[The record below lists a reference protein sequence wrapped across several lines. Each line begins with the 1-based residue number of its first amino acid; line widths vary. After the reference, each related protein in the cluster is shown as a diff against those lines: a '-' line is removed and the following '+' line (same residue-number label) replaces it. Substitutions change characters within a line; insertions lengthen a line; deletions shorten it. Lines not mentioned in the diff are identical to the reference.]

1 MGIVEKLS
9 LGLGAKLEGNSFDT
23 QKDDKAKVKVEKRIS
38 KVVLPKNQH
47 QLVFSL
53 EKRNGKPVNIIG
65 KFKIEDEKIKDILRL
80 LKTKLACGGSIK
92 DEYIEIQGDLK
103 DKVRVILVDNGWKFK
118 NYLERT
124 IHIQRG

>member
-23 QKDDKAKVKVEKRIS
+23 QKDDKAKVKVEKR
-38 KVVLPKNQH
+38 
-47 QLVFSL
+47 
-53 EKRNGKPVNIIG
+53 NGKPVTIIG
-65 KFKIEDEKIKDILRL
+65 KFQIEDEKIKDILRL

-103 DKVRVILVDNGWKFK
+103 DKIRVILVDNGWKFK
-118 NYLERT
+118 N
-124 IHIQRG
+124 

>member
-53 EKRNGKPVNIIG
+53 EKRNGKPVTIIG
-65 KFKIEDEKIKDILRL
+65 KFQIEDEKIKDILRL
-80 LKTKLACGGSIK
+80 LKTKLACGGSIN

-103 DKVRVILVDNGWKFK
+103 DKVRVVLVDNGWKFK
-118 NYLERT
+118 N
-124 IHIQRG
+124 

>member
-23 QKDDKAKVKVEKRIS
+23 QKDDKAKVKVE
-38 KVVLPKNQH
+38 NQH
-47 QLVFSL
+47 QLVFSI
-53 EKRNGKPVNIIG
+53 EKRNGKPVTIIG
-65 KFKIEDEKIKDILRL
+65 KFQIEDEKIKDILRL

-118 NYLERT
+118 N
-124 IHIQRG
+124 

>member
-23 QKDDKAKVKVEKRIS
+23 TKEDKKNPKKSSTEII
-38 KVVLPKNQH
+38 PKNQH
-47 QLVFSL
+47 QLVFTF
-53 EKRNGKPVNIIG
+53 EKRNGKPVTIIG
-65 KFKIEDEKIKDILRL
+65 KFQIEDEKIKDILRL

-118 NYLERT
+118 N
-124 IHIQRG
+124 